1 MKGRLEIRTPE
12 GLVFAL
18 PLAGPVSR
26 FLALLVDT
34 ACVLGASLLL
44 GVLLGLL
51 GVIGLEVAQAAGT
64 LVFFA
69 LQVGYGMMAE
79 WLWRGQT
86 VGKRVLRLR
95 VVDASGLRL
104 RLHQVVVRNLLR
116 FVDALP
122 MFYAVGGAAV
132 LFSRHYQRLGDLAAN
147 TVVVRLPKVSEPD
160 LERLMGGKF
169 NSFRAHPHL
178 VARLRQ
184 RVSPDEAGVALQA
197 LLRRDEIEDRAR
209 IGLFAELADHFRS
222 LVEFPPECTE
232 GIADEQ
238 YVRNVVDVLFRSKR
252 EEPGRR
258 TEAEAVSGPV

>member
-18 PLAGPVSR
+18 PLAGPVAR

-34 ACVLGASLLL
+34 ACVMGASMLL
-44 GVLLGLL
+44 GLLLGLL
-51 GVIGLEVAQAAGT
+51 GVVGPEAAQAVGT
-64 LVFFA
+64 LAFFVI
-69 LQVGYGMMAE
+69 QTGYGMAAE

-86 VGKRVLRLR
+86 VGKRVLKLR

-104 RLHQVVVRNLLR
+104 RLHQVVIRNLLR

-147 TVVVRLPKVSEPD
+147 TVVVRLPKVWEPD

-169 NSFRAHPHL
+169 NSLRAHPHL

-184 RVSPDEAGVALQA
+184 RVSPDEAAVALQA

-209 IGLFAELADHFRS
+209 IGLFAELAEHFRS
-222 LVEFPPECTE
+222 LVEFPPDCTE

-238 YVRNVVDVLFRSKR
+238 YVRNVVDVLFRTKR
-252 EEPGRR
+252 EETAIR
-258 TEAEAVSGPV
+258 TADDAVSGPV